1 MSSKKGSTKLD
12 PQAANLLQQMI
23 QMKMPELHTLTPKA
37 ARELMDAGL
46 KMIMGKPE
54 KVSKVEDLK
63 IPGPAGQI
71 PVRVYT
77 PEGKG
82 PFPIFVYYH
91 GGGFVIGNVP
101 QSDNVCRAVAN
112 RASCVAVSVEYRLAP
127 EYKYPAAVDDAY
139 SATKWVAENADR
151 IKGDPTRIAVGGD
164 SAGGNLA
171 AVVSLRAR
179 DEGERFPICQV
190 LIYPATDLTKTVTSS
205 RKEFGEGYFLTTADM
220 IWFGDQYFEKSQDR
234 RVPYAS
240 PLLAPNLSKL
250 PPALIITG
258 GFDPLRDEGE
268 AYGERL
274 KKSGIPAKVSRYEGM
289 IHGFTSM
296 DGVLDKAKEAMDE
309 IGMHLRGIFQN
320 KSIKTR

>member
-1 MSSKKGSTKLD
+1 VASKHQKGLD
-12 PQAANLLQQMI
+12 PQVANLLKQMI
-23 QMKMPELHTLTPKA
+23 DMKMPELHTLTPKA
-37 ARELMDAGL
+37 ARELMDAGT

-77 PEGKG
+77 PQGKG

-91 GGGFVIGNVP
+91 GGGFVIGSVP

-112 RASCVAVSVEYRLAP
+112 RASCVVVSVEYRLAP
-127 EYKYPAAVDDAY
+127 EHKYPAAVDDSY
-139 SATKWVAENADR
+139 TATKWAADNANR
-151 IKGDPTRIAVGGD
+151 INGDPERIAVGGD

-179 DEGERFPICQV
+179 DESERFPIYQV
-190 LIYPATDLTKTVTSS
+190 LIYPATDLTRSSTNS
-205 RKEFGEGYFLTTADM
+205 RKEFAEGYFLTTADM
-220 IWFGDQYFEKSQDR
+220 MWFGDQYFEKGQDR
-234 RVPYAS
+234 GVPYAS

-274 KKSGIPAKVSRYEGM
+274 KKSGVPVKVSRYAGM
-289 IHGFTSM
+289 IHGFTTM
-296 DGVLDKAKEAMDE
+296 DGVLEKAKDAMNE
-309 IGMHLRGIFQN
+309 IADNLRGIFES
-320 KSIKTR
+320 KSHAKK

>member
-1 MSSKKGSTKLD
+1 MAEKQQKGLD
-12 PQAANLLQQMI
+12 PQAAALLKQMA
-23 QMKMPELHTLTPKA
+23 QLKMPELHTLTPKA
-37 ARELMDAGL
+37 ARDMMDAGI
-46 KMIMGKPE
+46 KMIAGKPE

-82 PFPIFVYYH
+82 PFPVFVYYH

-101 QSDNVCRAVAN
+101 QSDNFCRGVAN
-112 RASCVAVSVEYRLAP
+112 RAACVVVSVEYRLAP
-127 EYKYPAAVDDAY
+127 EHKYPAAVDDSY
-139 SATKWVAENADR
+139 TTTKWVSKNADR
-151 IKGDPTRIAVGGD
+151 INGDPHRIAVGGD

-171 AVVSLRAR
+171 AVVSLKAR
-179 DEGERFPICQV
+179 DEGEKFPIYQV
-190 LIYPATDLTKTVTSS
+190 LIYPATDLTGTSTVS
-205 RKEFGEGYFLTTADM
+205 RNEFAEGYFLTKADM
-220 IWFGDQYFEKSQDR
+220 LWFGEQYFKKGQDP

-240 PLLAPNLSKL
+240 PLLAPDVDKL
-250 PPALIITG
+250 PPALIITA

-274 KKSGIPAKVSRYEGM
+274 KKAGVPAKVSRYAGM

-296 DGVLDKAKEAMDE
+296 DGAIDKAKEAMNE
-309 IGMHLRGIFQN
+309 VAASLSEAFKRGKIQ
-320 KSIKTR
+320 KKK